1 MNIQPKISIAPQ
13 TPPAKAPVN
22 TEPTPPQDPPAND
35 GVTFRDVAAIGA
47 GAVAGTAGAVYGLGE
62 GLIKGGIKAFPAH
75 LSKGAEIGDKVLSPV
90 GNAVGGAAAIVAVGG
105 AVVAT
110 PALTILATAGGA
122 INGTIEGALVAGQ
135 TEVPK
140 AISAGSEWASSA
152 FGTALKS
159 VGAAIGGVGAALVV
173 LPSILYPPV
182 GTELIPNAFRK
193 GVEVGGQVGQ
203 TAGEAVGEV
212 VGGIGGAVAG
222 VAVSAYKG
230 LPEGYE
236 QAKTAGLETAKLVT
250 ELPSFAK
257 AAWNTGFHGGGE
269 IAGTVGRVAGGT
281 VGFATA
287 TGATIGA
294 GVNGSIERATGWAG
308 ATADFVRGEKASS

>member
-1 MNIQPKISIAPQ
+1 MNIQPKISTAPQ

-22 TEPTPPQDPPAND
+22 TEPTPPQDPPAED
-35 GVTFRDVAAIGA
+35 RVTFRDVAAIGA

-75 LSKGAEIGDKVLSPV
+75 VGKGAEIGDKVLSPV
-90 GNAVGGAAAIVAVGG
+90 GNAVGGAAAVVAVAG

-110 PALTILATAGGA
+110 PALTVLSTVGGA
-122 INGTIEGALVAGQ
+122 VNGTIEGALVAGQ

-140 AISAGSEWASSA
+140 AITAGSEWASSA
-152 FGTALKS
+152 FGTALKT

-173 LPSILYPPV
+173 LPSILYPPI
-182 GTELIPNAFRK
+182 GKELIPNAYRK

-203 TAGEAVGEV
+203 IAGEAVGEV

-222 VAVSAYKG
+222 SAVSVYKG

-257 AAWNTGFHGGGE
+257 EAWKTGFHGGGE
-269 IAGTVGRVAGGT
+269 IAGTVGSIAGGT

-294 GVNGSIERATGWAG
+294 GVNGSIDRATGWAS
-308 ATADFVRGEKASS
+308 ATADFVRGEKATS